1 MGCQVNDCGWGRGR
15 GRCSSIEIHPFFFLS
30 HKLYLFTGVRHMG
43 IIQKMNCVYSHL
55 KINTKAGFELVR
67 NKRRRSVVCI
77 FFSHKL
83 FADFSAPAGTRARE
97 WNGVKCVPNKPTLF
111 EKEKKKVWSENVWSS
126 RRGLLKGHPPVNT
139 LQKHF

>member
-1 MGCQVNDCGWGRGR
+1 
-15 GRCSSIEIHPFFFLS
+15 
-30 HKLYLFTGVRHMG
+30 MG

-83 FADFSAPAGTRARE
+83 FADFSPPTGTRARE

-111 EKEKKKVWSENVWSS
+111 EKEKKKSLVRKCLVVTSQPSERSPTCKHPTKTF
-126 RRGLLKGHPPVNT
+126 LKYSDSESALGKYH
-139 LQKHF
+139 KY